1 MTDSLLRASAARSF
15 AEAFQPSRRQSVLG
29 HSRRNGATR
38 FTAVA
43 AIAKPALR
51 RQRHDVVEGGGNA
64 RGGIVELQLAQP
76 RGIGEPAATG
86 QRQKDALD
94 GGVAA
99 LRVVVPN

>member
-1 MTDSLLRASAARSF
+1 M
-15 AEAFQPSRRQSVLG
+15 
-29 HSRRNGATR
+29 
-38 FTAVA
+38 A

-86 QRQKDALD
+86 QRQK
-94 GGVAA
+94 GP
-99 LRVVVPN
+99 RSTVVWRPFESLSRIDPVRWSPDPRKVFASVDLPTPDDPNNAIV